1 VPSIRW
7 CFDIAFGPPM
17 RYPGCPPTASGTAL
31 PHVRQDC
38 RTASF
43 GGACCHGKAAR
54 GEESHALSL
63 RATLQTAPPYHCFRM
78 AAIVFRVSSSLHA
91 VNLWSSFSIAS

>member
-38 RTASF
+38 RTALF
-43 GGACCHGKAAR
+43 WRRLLPREGRARRGIPRAIAAR
-54 GEESHALSL
+54 NLAKNGTPISL
-63 RATLQTAPPYHCFRM
+63 LPDGRDRF
-78 AAIVFRVSSSLHA
+78 SSLIQ
-91 VNLWSSFSIAS
+91 SPCG